1 MRCIRGFRKSL
12 IIQETW
18 RRNIKIQLWLGD
30 YDMEKGVRIEAT
42 NDSEVVIRKQGIG
55 V

>member
-1 MRCIRGFRKSL
+1 MHCIRGFRKSL

-18 RRNIKIQLWLGD
+18 RIKIQLWMGD
-30 YDMEKGVRIEAT
+30 YEMEKGVRIEAT